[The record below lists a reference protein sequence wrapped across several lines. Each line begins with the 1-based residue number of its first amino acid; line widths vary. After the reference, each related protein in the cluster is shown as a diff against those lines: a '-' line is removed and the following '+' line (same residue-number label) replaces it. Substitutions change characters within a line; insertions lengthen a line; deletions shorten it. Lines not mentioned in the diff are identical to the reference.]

1 MVDLDRTAPRT
12 CHGGSELIDVLH
24 CDYFP
29 VNSCS
34 CKMASGGRGIVSANF
49 WPVHGRAAAC
59 QSPRHSLTASLSHL
73 LCVSNLLT
81 SRALNTHR
89 MHLKMNHFASHQTE
103 RTLVKASCRAVF
115 QMAFSRRDLSD
126 IWNCVLNESV
136 RWLVSFHCIL
146 CCEFCL
152 AHFCHGIPERN
163 DCWLRVAPQRDL
175 STTKLKKTTNLT
187 TLSIVHGSAPLFL
200 ECDTAH
206 DVLIRVFCHRN
217 ARY

>member
-1 MVDLDRTAPRT
+1 MLLQNGKWRKGNCICELLACPRSS
-12 CHGGSELIDVLH
+12 CRLSISEALADGFLV
-24 CDYFP
+24 P
-29 VNSCS
+29 
-34 CKMASGGRGIVSANF
+34 SALRF
-49 WPVHGRAAAC
+49 
-59 QSPRHSLTASLSHL
+59 QSSDFSSTEHTPPAF
-73 LCVSNLLT
+73 
-81 SRALNTHR
+81 
-89 MHLKMNHFASHQTE
+89 KMNHFASHQTE

-175 STTKLKKTTNLT
+175 STTNLKKKQRISPLSQLSTVLHLFFLSV
-187 TLSIVHGSAPLFL
+187 TLLMMF
-200 ECDTAH
+200 
-206 DVLIRVFCHRN
+206 
-217 ARY
+217 